1 MSISRTSS
9 SPVHDEPILTVAT
22 SSRALFDL
30 EAGNGVYE
38 EQGLEKYREYQIEHE
53 NDPLEAGEAYEFVR
67 KILLLNKRLNR
78 RLVEV
83 ILLSHNS
90 ADTGLRV
97 FNSIEHHRLG
107 ISRAAFCGGDSPWR
121 YVRAFDCDLF
131 LSTVEQDVRK
141 ALAEGVAAARLLP
154 APKVSAGDE
163 VDDMLRIAFDGDN
176 VLFAGDAQRVYL
188 TEGKDAFEE
197 SEIRQA
203 DDALPVGPFKRVL
216 SALHELQRRFDD
228 SAACPIRTALV
239 TARSAPAHKRVIQTL
254 RKWDIRLD
262 ECLFLGGQDKADFLA
277 AFDADIFFDDQRDNC
292 NSVAEIGLVGHVPSD
307 DIDIDSDIDKSD
319 ID

>member
-1 MSISRTSS
+1 MTTSQS
-9 SPVHDEPILTVAT
+9 VRSPVDDEPILTVAT

-38 EQGLEKYREYQIEHE
+38 QQGLEKYREYQIEHE
-53 NDPLEAGEAYEFVR
+53 DDPLEAGEAFEFVR
-67 KILLLNKRLNR
+67 KILLLNGRLNR

-107 ISRAAFCGGDSPWR
+107 ITRAAFCGGESPWR
-121 YVRAFDCDLF
+121 YVRAFDCHLF

-141 ALAEGVAAARLLP
+141 ALQEGVAAARLLP
-154 APKVSAGDE
+154 SPKISPGDDM
-163 VDDMLRIAFDGDN
+163 DDMLRIAFDGDN
-176 VLFAGDAQRVYL
+176 VLFAGDAEHVYL
-188 TEGKDAFEE
+188 TQGRDAFEK
-197 SEIRQA
+197 SEVRQA
-203 DDALPVGPFKRVL
+203 SEALPVGPFKRVL
-216 SALHELQRRFDD
+216 EALHTLQRMFDE
-228 SAACPIRTALV
+228 SEACPIRTALV

-262 ECLFLGGQDKADFLA
+262 ECLFLGGQDKAAFLE
-277 AFDADIFFDDQRDNC
+277 AFNADIFFDDQQANC
-292 NSVAEIGLVGHVPSD
+292 DSVAEIGLVGHVPSEAQAVNA
-307 DIDIDSDIDKSD
+307 
-319 ID
+319 

>member
-1 MSISRTSS
+1 MSTTQPSC

-30 EAGNGVYE
+30 ESGNGVYE

-53 NDPLEAGEAYEFVR
+53 NDPLEAGEAFEFVR
-67 KILLLNKRLNR
+67 KILLLNERLNR

-107 ISRAAFCGGDSPWR
+107 ISRAAFCGGESPWR
-121 YVRAFDCDLF
+121 YVRAFDCHLF

-141 ALAEGVAAARLLP
+141 ALQEGVAAARLLP
-154 APKVSAGDE
+154 SPKILAGDD
-163 VDDMLRIAFDGDN
+163 VLRIAFDGDN
-176 VLFAGDAQRVYL
+176 VLFAGDAERIYL
-188 TEGKDAFEE
+188 TEGQDAFEQ
-197 SEIRQA
+197 SEVKQA
-203 DDALPVGPFKRVL
+203 DEALPVGPFKPVL
-216 SALHELQRRFDD
+216 EALHELQRMFDELD
-228 SAACPIRTALV
+228 ACPIRTALV

-254 RKWDIRLD
+254 RAWDIRLD
-262 ECLFLGGQDKADFLA
+262 ECLFLGGQDKAAFLDV
-277 AFDADIFFDDQRDNC
+277 FNADIFFDDQQANC
-292 NSVAEIGLVGHVPSD
+292 DSVAEVGLVGHVPSEAS
-307 DIDIDSDIDKSD
+307 IE
-319 ID
+319 